1 MNFSDIFVKIL
12 EMSAVSSVIAIIV
25 ICLRKLAGRVIP
37 KGVIFALWSVVI
49 LKLLIPVSIPSPVS
63 LYNVVDIDGVP
74 AFESVMTD
82 NEVNISPE
90 LPEVTLPL
98 VEAPTGQVT
107 PIIPSV
113 PSSDIP
119 VLPSVPVTDGAVQS
133 PVVPSTPIEGTTPI
147 QGDTPSPGMVLTE
160 QNNEDVRT
168 DYLGIVCRVYAVTA
182 VALAALIIFAYAF
195 TAYNIGKSET
205 VFDERIDDI
214 LGRLPRGKRIRVKLF
229 RGQRSIMIFGI
240 LRPAV
245 VLPEDY
251 NSLSDTELTY
261 LLMHEYQHYRHFDT
275 LWNLLMLIACAIH
288 WFNPFVWI
296 SRRLFLCDMETACDA
311 RVLRGLPENEKSVFA
326 EVLVSFASRS
336 SRDRTIVAM
345 GFGKRNVK
353 ERVLSIMKYKR
364 TGVITAIASFVIL
377 AVVVSVFATG
387 AFNETSD
394 DVPVADITN
403 DEVTDPEKTDSANTE
418 PEESTSESTEAVTEP
433 EVEPEL
439 VPVSVTVT
447 DKNTFR
453 TELSAL
459 AEKMKLS
466 EKNEEKAAM
475 EFSDIAD
482 FKLIVT
488 MTKDGDGASV
498 ALSEVQYKGE
508 SYEIDFSEV
517 SKKYPNAVLD
527 VVSAGDFVA
536 VGMRNSLGTYY
547 VFTDGGFSLFE
558 MTDDAGYYVWSDSNS
573 LCYMK
578 QNLAFERISE
588 GIHVFS
594 GAYSSPEQFY
604 MDYGKIVSFTEGTL
618 NVTKT
623 EWTVQDYFM
632 SDSFVMK
639 AERDRYTYD
648 SVDEF
653 VADYKEGKLG
663 GEEVL
668 LYPLPSTG
676 TEGEIPPSSQ
686 PSLEYSLKYHVL
698 HVDASSEYFKKV
710 FPDNITSEYSEA
722 IVADYAN
729 LKALVAGLDSVSNET
744 YDDSF
749 TGMSGPVKHTNILT
763 TYDESFFNEKALV
776 AVYICAPNMNDIF
789 SVTDMGFEGKKLS
802 VSIQGRNGGN
812 VVFPMMEH
820 RLYLVELDREVI
832 LYADD
837 IQVKKI
843 PRETIP
849 TIGSAMYQDYIAL
862 RSDSRFF
869 EDRSENKASDGP
881 DLITIKD
888 LNELDTFLADLSSA
902 ADDENGRS
910 HYEGLRES
918 LLHLFK
924 KEYFDEKL
932 LCIVFV
938 PDLQLGEMFSLVGES
953 YSGGDIHL
961 TVRKKVPYITGLA
974 DTKQMLLI
982 ITLNKAAVDYSDGI
996 SVTFDDTTER
1006 IYYNYTPEHIDE
1018 SMLDIEYYWSC
1029 ASNSD
1034 DNGKKDHY
1042 PIVVINSY
1050 DKLVEFLDGAA
1061 DKIGLKTYNM
1071 LTTVYEEGYFKDNV
1085 LILSCWEEHSG
1096 IGYHAFVES
1105 NMEYLKDGGQEYLIR
1120 FNLSDDKYYLV
1131 DEHSHLYAVSVSSFS
1146 KDRIEKDNF
1155 MGFSW

>member
-63 LYNVVDIDGVP
+63 LYNVVDIDRVP

-82 NEVNISPE
+82 NEVNISPG

-133 PVVPSTPIEGTTPI
+133 PVIPSTPIEGTTPI
-147 QGDTPSPGMVLTE
+147 QGDTPSSGMVLTE

-168 DYLGIVCRVYAVTA
+168 DYLGIVCRVYAAIA

-214 LGRLPRGKRIRVKLF
+214 LGRLPSGKRIRVKLF

-240 LRPAV
+240 LRPTV

-275 LWNLLMLIACAIH
+275 LWNLLMLIACSIH

-353 ERVLSIMKYKR
+353 ERVLSIMKYKK
-364 TGVITAIASFVIL
+364 TGIIATIASFVIL

-394 DVPVADITN
+394 DVPAADITN
-403 DEVTDPEKTDSANTE
+403 DEVTEPEETDSANTE

-433 EVEPEL
+433 EVEPDEG
-439 VPVSVTVT
+439 PVSVTVT
-447 DKNTFR
+447 DKNTFKA
-453 TELSAL
+453 ELSAL

-466 EKNEEKAAM
+466 EKNEEKAAL

-527 VVSAGDFVA
+527 VVSAGNFVA

-578 QNLAFERISE
+578 QNRAFELISH
-588 GIHVFS
+588 GMDVFS
-594 GAYSSPEQFY
+594 SGYTSPEQFY
-604 MDYGKIVSFTEGTL
+604 MDFGKIVSFTEGTL

-623 EWTVQDYFM
+623 SWTVQDYFM

-639 AERDRYTYD
+639 AERDAYGYD
-648 SVDEF
+648 LVDEF
-653 VADYKEGKLG
+653 VADYNSGTIGVPPTLAYSVDTLDLG
-663 GEEVL
+663 SSSNSVRDLESYNEACERLRDYIISHSDNAAGEVNRAVRIGSKGEFDSFVSAVNSFSPDL
-668 LYPLPSTG
+668 LQSF
-676 TEGEIPPSSQ
+676 
-686 PSLEYSLKYHVL
+686 
-698 HVDASSEYFKKV
+698 D
-710 FPDNITSEYSEA
+710 TSKYSEA
-722 IVADYAN
+722 FFADSAVVVIAVLPDDRIDYNITLEQAVLAGTHLSFEIQRNLQMYIELYEPDWSSYRPVTPHPLPFRYSSKYPYSLFFVSMNRDAFEYADSLSINEYRSITPLEYLYKNGEYQWTESYRNEPFKAIIRCGNIESN
-729 LKALVAGLDSVSNET
+729 LKASADNIDKLGSYENQFPIKVFET
-744 YDDSF
+744 Y
-749 TGMSGPVKHTNILT
+749 NEL
-763 TYDESFFNEKALV
+763 YDFIMGIRFYELNMDPLYQLIEHYDHRYFENNVLV
-776 AVYICAPNMNDIF
+776 LA
-789 SVTDMGFEGKKLS
+789 
-802 VSIQGRNGGN
+802 
-812 VVFPMMEH
+812 
-820 RLYLVELDREVI
+820 
-832 LYADD
+832 
-837 IQVKKI
+837 
-843 PRETIP
+843 
-849 TIGSAMYQDYIAL
+849 IGSEKREKDITEDTDVEFYYEIVNGKMTVYVHDLTGQSTGRKYL
-862 RSDSRFF
+862 RFYNIPHS
-869 EDRSENKASDGP
+869 N
-881 DLITIKD
+881 
-888 LNELDTFLADLSSA
+888 LAGVTEFACQYDA
-902 ADDENGRS
+902 AT
-910 HYEGLRES
+910 
-918 LLHLFK
+918 
-924 KEYFDEKL
+924 
-932 LCIVFV
+932 
-938 PDLQLGEMFSLVGES
+938 LGE
-953 YSGGDIHL
+953 DI
-961 TVRKKVPYITGLA
+961 VNDA
-974 DTKQMLLI
+974 
-982 ITLNKAAVDYSDGI
+982 
-996 SVTFDDTTER
+996 
-1006 IYYNYTPEHIDE
+1006 
-1018 SMLDIEYYWSC
+1018 
-1029 ASNSD
+1029 
-1034 DNGKKDHY
+1034 DNG
-1042 PIVVINSY
+1042 
-1050 DKLVEFLDGAA
+1050 
-1061 DKIGLKTYNM
+1061 
-1071 LTTVYEEGYFKDNV
+1071 
-1085 LILSCWEEHSG
+1085 
-1096 IGYHAFVES
+1096 
-1105 NMEYLKDGGQEYLIR
+1105 
-1120 FNLSDDKYYLV
+1120 
-1131 DEHSHLYAVSVSSFS
+1131 
-1146 KDRIEKDNF
+1146 
-1155 MGFSW
+1155 